1 VIPTPQVK
9 GRARKEVIEVSSAM
23 GSDPPSAPSSLHII
37 TETLIPNRTRKI
49 VKLPPPTFNPN
60 IEEEQPHYV

>member
-23 GSDPPSAPSSLHII
+23 GSNPPGAPSSLHII
-37 TETLIPNRTRKI
+37 TGTPILNRTRKI
-49 VKLPPPTFNPN
+49 VKSPPPAFDLN
-60 IEEEQPHYV
+60 IEGEQPHYV

>member
-23 GSDPPSAPSSLHII
+23 GSNPPGALSLLHII
-37 TETLIPNRTRKI
+37 IIRTSILNRTRKI
-49 VKLPPPTFNPN
+49 VKLPPPAFNLN
-60 IEEEQPHYV
+60 TEGE